1 MNIPHLPI
9 YLGSI
14 IKLDQKNLN
23 LSYGAKMTTRM
34 KLNGYQVASQG
45 LRKFI
50 QENIN
55 VIQENISA

>member
-1 MNIPHLPI
+1 
-9 YLGSI
+9 
-14 IKLDQKNLN
+14 
-23 LSYGAKMTTRM
+23 MTTRM